1 MNPHGEGDVAV
12 TTPATA
18 RGLLNHGDN
27 RAEQEAALVSGA
39 YASYTRKGKKR
50 RENAQCAMRG
60 ADCPVPYVGTA
71 DFIPQRVE
79 EMASGPA
86 EPVGRADGKLE
97 WAEMEV

>member
-27 RAEQEAALVSGA
+27 RVEQEAALVSGA

-50 RENAQCAMRG
+50 RENA
-60 ADCPVPYVGTA
+60 
-71 DFIPQRVE
+71 
-79 EMASGPA
+79 
-86 EPVGRADGKLE
+86 
-97 WAEMEV
+97 